1 MREALKT
8 KYSKSKNSLFE
19 DVIPPRFA
27 SSLEAFPSALSF
39 FSMLYKKYLGSYLG
53 FENTS
58 NVTNVTILV
67 YFCILK
73 EFFKKLFIIYFK
85 LIFFIVFRYFTDMK
99 YK

>member
-53 FENTS
+53 FKNTS

-73 EFFKKLFIIYFK
+73 EFF
-85 LIFFIVFRYFTDMK
+85 
-99 YK
+99 

>member
-39 FSMLYKKYLGSYLG
+39 SLCFTKKIW
-53 FENTS
+53 
-58 NVTNVTILV
+58 VHIWV
-67 YFCILK
+67 LK
-73 EFFKKLFIIYFK
+73 IPQ
-85 LIFFIVFRYFTDMK
+85 M
-99 YK
+99 